1 MVNKMAVTTDF
12 YYNEYGGVTITDL
25 DKCLKRAQSIIDCY
39 ILYPPSG
46 QVQEVWYEKAIC
58 AQAEAIGLVGGVQTW
73 LESTSSA
80 LAGTTLG
87 NFSVQAANG
96 GSSAG
101 SADASAVPC
110 AGAMMYLD
118 KGGLLYRGASYI

>member
-58 AQAEAIGLVGGVQTW
+58 AQAEAIGLAGGVQTW

-80 LAGTTLG
+80 LAGVTLG
-87 NFSVQAANG
+87 NFSVQNG
-96 GSSAG
+96 SGAGSAG
-101 SADASAVPC
+101 STDASAVPC
-110 AGAMMYLD
+110 ADAMMYLD